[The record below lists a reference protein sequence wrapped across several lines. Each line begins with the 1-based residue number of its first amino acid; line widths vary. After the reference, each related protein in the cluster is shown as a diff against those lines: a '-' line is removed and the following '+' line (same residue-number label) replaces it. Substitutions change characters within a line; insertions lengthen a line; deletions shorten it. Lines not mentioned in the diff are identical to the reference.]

1 MSIIPCRQLL
11 TSSLTLYVNWWGSDT
26 NDGLAPQAAFQ
37 TLAAARLAFST
48 KYDTGGYDH
57 FIQLAEGIYNGT
69 TLTEVTGGG
78 SITIQ
83 GQGSGTVIKGNIQ
96 VNQRRTRYILKNLTF
111 APENTF
117 AISAVNGYIELAEG
131 ITYNITQAT
140 SPALLVSELDGVIRV
155 MNDFA
160 LTYTTGVLP
169 TLAFAKSKGQI
180 RLQNIQVTATGA
192 LNWLT
197 ATLWSQ
203 SMGLIDARNFRH
215 TGSDPTSGLR
225 WIQESDGIII
235 GDGGTDILGTTNGA
249 TALVTQTE
257 PVVIP
262 QAQLGFTMPI
272 SLSTATYSLS

>member
-11 TSSLTLYVNWWGSDT
+11 TSSLTLYVNWWGSDS
-26 NDGLAPQAAFQ
+26 NDGLAPQSAFQ
-37 TLAAARLAFST
+37 TIQAAILAFST
-48 KYDTGGYDH
+48 KYDTGGYNH
-57 FIQLAEGIYNGT
+57 FISLANGFYDGA

-78 SITIQ
+78 SITIT
-83 GQGSGTVIKGNIQ
+83 GQGAGTVVKGNIQ

-117 AISAVNGYIELAEG
+117 AVSALNGYIELGEG
-131 ITYNITQAT
+131 LVYNITQAT

-155 MNDFA
+155 TNDFA

-169 TLAFAKSKGQI
+169 TLAFARSKGQI

-225 WIQESDGIII
+225 TIQESGGIII
-235 GDGGTDILGTTNGA
+235 GDSGTDILGTINGA
-249 TALVTQTE
+249 DPLVTQTE
-257 PVVIP
+257 PIVIP
-262 QAQLGFTMPI
+262 QAQLGFNLPI
-272 SLSTATYSLS
+272 SFSTATYTLS

>member
-26 NDGLAPQAAFQ
+26 NNGLAPQTAFQ
-37 TLAAARLAFST
+37 TIQAAILAFST

-57 FIQLAEGIYNGT
+57 TIKLADGYYNGA

-78 SITIQ
+78 SITIT
-83 GQGSGTVIKGNIQ
+83 GNGAGTIIKGNIQ

-117 AISAVNGYIELAEG
+117 AVSATNGYIELAEG

-169 TLAFAKSKGQI
+169 TLAFARSSGKI
-180 RLQNIQVTATGA
+180 VLRNRQVTATGA

-197 ATLWSQ
+197 ATLWAQ
-203 SMGLIDARNFRH
+203 SSGVIDARNFRH
-215 TGSDPTSGLR
+215 TGTDPTSG
-225 WIQESDGIII
+225 
-235 GDGGTDILGTTNGA
+235 
-249 TALVTQTE
+249 
-257 PVVIP
+257 
-262 QAQLGFTMPI
+262 
-272 SLSTATYSLS
+272 

>member
-26 NDGLAPQAAFQ
+26 NNGLAPQSAFQ
-37 TLAAARLAFST
+37 TIQAAILAFST
-48 KYDTGGYDH
+48 KYDTGGFDH
-57 FIQLAEGIYNGT
+57 YIKLADGYYNGA

-78 SITIQ
+78 SITIS
-83 GQGSGTVIKGNIQ
+83 GNGSGTILKGNIQ

-111 APENTF
+111 TPENTF
-117 AISAVNGYIELAEG
+117 AVSAVNGYIELAEG

-155 MNDFA
+155 TSDFA

-169 TLAFAKSKGQI
+169 TLAFARSKGQI

-197 ATLWSQ
+197 AALWSQ

-215 TGSDPTSGLR
+215 TGSDPTLGLR
-225 WIQESDGIII
+225 WIQQSDGIII
-235 GDGGTDILGTTNGA
+235 GDGGTNILGTTNGA

-272 SLSTATYSLS
+272 SLSTATYTLS

>member
-26 NDGLAPQAAFQ
+26 NNGLAPQTAFQ
-37 TLAAARLAFST
+37 TIQAAILAFST

-57 FIQLAEGIYNGT
+57 TIKLADGYYNGA

-78 SITIQ
+78 SITIT
-83 GQGSGTVIKGNIQ
+83 GNGAGTIIKGNIQ

-117 AISAVNGYIELAEG
+117 AVSAVNGYIELAEG

-169 TLAFAKSKGQI
+169 TLAFARSSGKI
-180 RLQNIQVTATGA
+180 VLRNRQVTATGA

-197 ATLWSQ
+197 ATLWAQ
-203 SMGLIDARNFRH
+203 SSGVIDARNFRH
-215 TGSDPTSGLR
+215 TGTDPTSGLR
-225 WIQESDGIII
+225 SIQESSGIII
-235 GDGGTDILGTTNGA
+235 RDSGTDILGTVDGVA
-249 TALVTQTE
+249 PLVTQTE

-262 QAQLGFTMPI
+262 QAQLGFNLPI
-272 SLSTATYSLS
+272 SFSTATYTLS

>member
-26 NDGLAPQAAFQ
+26 NNGLAPQTAFQ
-37 TLAAARLAFST
+37 TIQAAILAFST

-57 FIQLAEGIYNGT
+57 TIKLADGYYNGA

-78 SITIQ
+78 SITIT
-83 GQGSGTVIKGNIQ
+83 GNGAGTIIKGNIQ

-117 AISAVNGYIELAEG
+117 AVSATNGYIELAEG

-169 TLAFAKSKGQI
+169 TLAFARSSGKI
-180 RLQNIQVTATGA
+180 VLRNRQVTATGA

-197 ATLWSQ
+197 ATLWAQ
-203 SMGLIDARNFRH
+203 SSGVIDARNFRH
-215 TGSDPTSGLR
+215 TGTDPTSGLR
-225 WIQESDGIII
+225 SIQESSGIII
-235 GDGGTDILGTTNGA
+235 RDSGTDILGTVDGVA
-249 TALVTQTE
+249 PLVTQTE

-262 QAQLGFTMPI
+262 QAQLGFNLPI
-272 SLSTATYSLS
+272 SFSTATYTLS

>member
-11 TSSLTLYVNWWGSDT
+11 TSSLTLYVNWWGSNT
-26 NDGLAPQAAFQ
+26 NDGLSPQSAFQ
-37 TLAAARLAFST
+37 TLDAARLAFST

-57 FIQLAEGIYNGT
+57 FISIADGYYNGT

-78 SITIQ
+78 SITIT
-83 GQGSGTVIKGNIQ
+83 GQGTGTIIKGNIQ
-96 VNQRRTRYILKNLTF
+96 VNQRRTRYILKNLSF
-111 APENTF
+111 SPENTF
-117 AISAVNGYIELAEG
+117 AVSALNGYVELAEG
-131 ITYNITQAT
+131 ITYSITQAT

-169 TLAFAKSKGQI
+169 TLAFARSKGQI
-180 RLQNIQVTATGA
+180 RLKDIQVTATGA

-197 ATLWSQ
+197 ACLWSQ
-203 SMGLIDARNFRH
+203 SGGLIDARNFRH

-235 GDGGTDILGTTNGA
+235 GDSGTDILGTTNGA

-262 QAQLGFTMPI
+262 QAQLGFNLPI
-272 SLSTATYSLS
+272 SFSTATYALS

>member
-26 NDGLAPQAAFQ
+26 NDGLAPQSAFQ
-37 TLAAARLAFST
+37 TIAAARLAFST

-57 FIQLAEGIYNGT
+57 FIELAEGIYNGT

-78 SITIQ
+78 SITIR
-83 GQGSGTVIKGNIQ
+83 GQGSSTILKGNIQ
-96 VNQRRTRYILKNLTF
+96 INQRRTRYILKNLTF
-111 APENTF
+111 SPENTF
-117 AISAVNGYIELAEG
+117 AISALNGYIELAEG
-131 ITYNITQAT
+131 LVYNITQAT
-140 SPALLVSELDGVIRV
+140 SPALLVAELDGVINV
-155 MNDFA
+155 TNDFA

-169 TLAFAKSKGQI
+169 TLAFARSSGLI
-180 RLQNIQVTATGA
+180 VLHNIQVTATGA

-203 SMGLIDARNFRH
+203 SSGIIDARNFRH

-225 WIQESDGIII
+225 TIQESNGYII
-235 GDGGTDILGTTNGA
+235 GDSGTDILGTINGVA
-249 TALVTQTE
+249 PLVTQTE

-262 QAQLGFTMPI
+262 QAQLGFNLPI
-272 SLSTATYSLS
+272 SFSTATYTLS